1 MKCCVT
7 LILLVLLFACFARA
21 SPQDEWEEISSVL
34 PTQPNTLA
42 PKQSRLPLAL
52 SKWMTN
58 NNLSEEQESK
68 LTELLHKVNAGYDK
82 HAAVRDWHLATKSSQ
97 QAAEWPWDSPSA
109 APTAAPANYHGMPDP
124 LNAPIVNP
132 DLPGVVFYTGL
143 TGTSLYASL
152 SKPGGFVGLGCGPQA
167 TCACNTEEF
176 LLYASVEQLVLQTK
190 CFFANLE
197 LGWDSVKQTIV
208 GIPGVKVYTKNGP
221 SGFDPNG
228 DGYGGPGCLSTEDG
242 HCFAWTGFQD
252 TLIEQYD
259 YSMAQFRTVVWDWRL
274 GPNEW
279 AAAPAPDSLFETGN
293 FEKTKS
299 MYEELYAQT
308 GKASYVVTISEGG
321 TIFKSFLQY
330 VDQDWKDRY
339 IEGWFSYSGV
349 FAGASDMAYSQ
360 MSGEAFYPN
369 MIKSMNPLHFS
380 TFTSEQFR
388 KATEAFPGQA
398 VTSPIATGD
407 AAADSLLLFTTP
419 SRNYTYAEY
428 AEALRDNGLETTAS
442 VMDSIADTRP
452 NFENPGV
459 RMWCIYG
466 TGVSTPITM
475 QYEQDFNGVH
485 SDTQPTI
492 IHGMGGDG
500 TVHEASLDVC
510 KRWTASAAQQV
521 VGTAYTTVHHY
532 LNQSHTGVLSHLP
545 AVSLFAQEM
554 NRVTGKDFSFG
565 L

>member
-1 MKCCVT
+1 M

-132 DLPGVVFYTGL
+132 DLPGIVFYTGL

-176 LLYASVEQLVLQTK
+176 LLYASVEQLVLQAK

-279 AAAPAPDSLFETGN
+279 AAVPDPDSLFETGN

-360 MSGEAFYPN
+360 MSGEAFYPK

-428 AEALRDNGLETTAS
+428 VEALRDNGLETTAS

-452 NFENPGV
+452 NFETPGV

-492 IHGMGGDG
+492 IHGFGGDG

-510 KRWTASAAQQV
+510 KRWTASAPQQV

-532 LNQSHTGVLSHLP
+532 LNQSHTGVMGHLP
-545 AVSLFAQEM
+545 AASLFTQEM